1 MPVLKPLS
9 GSTEAPQQ
17 HKQPSRK
24 GKKAWRKNVDL
35 TEVEQ
40 GLDALNDE
48 IIRGGVAAEKDS
60 ADLFAIDTVG
70 ETDPKKKQRV
80 TKTLRAD
87 EIIAQRSAV
96 PAVSLRKRPAPK
108 TSDGLLPTKRA
119 RKDWVSAAELARL
132 RRVADGQ
139 APSTIDVQPATYDVW
154 AAPPPVEK
162 PVVERA
168 EDNFIPAKEMPKPPR
183 TLRHKPV
190 SLAASGKTVR
200 AVAKPKGGHSY
211 NPLFEDYAA
220 RLEVESAKA
229 VEAEKKRLA
238 KAPSTIDVQPAT
250 YDVWAAPPPVEKPVV
265 ERAEDNFIPEKEMP
279 KPPRTLRHKPVSLA
293 ASGKT
298 VRAVA
303 KPKGGHSYN
312 PLFEDYAARLEVE
325 SAKAVEAEKKR
336 LAKVEETRLREE
348 AIARSAAEA
357 DAAEARANLSEWDED
372 SAWEGF
378 ETDAEGSDAEGVSA
392 PSKPRKRKTTDYAAR
407 LEVESAKA
415 VEVEKKRLAKEEE
428 TRLRE
433 EAIARSAA
441 EADAAEARAN
451 LSEWDEDS
459 AWEGFETDA
468 EGSDAE
474 GVSAAS
480 KPRKRKTT
488 VQRNRIKR
496 RKAEEGLKKHESKI
510 KARDEQTKRIREI
523 ASDIAERD
531 AFVQAL
537 VAQQAEVDSSDEEDD
552 GAGEVVLR
560 RKKLGKSKL
569 PEGDLE
575 LVLPDELQDSLRRLR
590 PEGNLLKDRYRSLL
604 VRGKVESRRRIAFHK
619 APKVKYSEKWSYKDF
634 RL

>member
-211 NPLFEDYAA
+211 TPLFEDYAA

-238 KAPSTIDVQPAT
+238 K
-250 YDVWAAPPPVEKPVV
+250 E
-265 ERAEDNFIPEKEMP
+265 
-279 KPPRTLRHKPVSLA
+279 
-293 ASGKT
+293 
-298 VRAVA
+298 
-303 KPKGGHSYN
+303 
-312 PLFEDYAARLEVE
+312 
-325 SAKAVEAEKKR
+325 
-336 LAKVEETRLREE
+336 EETRLREE

-392 PSKPRKRKTTDYAAR
+392 PSKPRKRKTT
-407 LEVESAKA
+407 
-415 VEVEKKRLAKEEE
+415 
-428 TRLRE
+428 
-433 EAIARSAA
+433 
-441 EADAAEARAN
+441 
-451 LSEWDEDS
+451 
-459 AWEGFETDA
+459 
-468 EGSDAE
+468 
-474 GVSAAS
+474 
-480 KPRKRKTT
+480 

-496 RKAEEGLKKHESKI
+496 RRAEEGLKKHESKI

-523 ASDIAERD
+523 ASEIAERD

>member
-190 SLAASGKTVR
+190 SLAG
-200 AVAKPKGGHSY
+200 
-211 NPLFEDYAA
+211 DYAA

-238 KAPSTIDVQPAT
+238 K
-250 YDVWAAPPPVEKPVV
+250 E
-265 ERAEDNFIPEKEMP
+265 
-279 KPPRTLRHKPVSLA
+279 
-293 ASGKT
+293 
-298 VRAVA
+298 
-303 KPKGGHSYN
+303 
-312 PLFEDYAARLEVE
+312 
-325 SAKAVEAEKKR
+325 
-336 LAKVEETRLREE
+336 EETRLREE

-392 PSKPRKRKTTDYAAR
+392 PSKPRKRKTT
-407 LEVESAKA
+407 
-415 VEVEKKRLAKEEE
+415 
-428 TRLRE
+428 
-433 EAIARSAA
+433 
-441 EADAAEARAN
+441 
-451 LSEWDEDS
+451 
-459 AWEGFETDA
+459 
-468 EGSDAE
+468 
-474 GVSAAS
+474 
-480 KPRKRKTT
+480 

-496 RKAEEGLKKHESKI
+496 RRAEEGLKKHESKI

-523 ASDIAERD
+523 ASEIAERD

>member
-132 RRVADGQ
+132 RR
-139 APSTIDVQPATYDVW
+139 
-154 AAPPPVEK
+154 K

-238 KAPSTIDVQPAT
+238 K
-250 YDVWAAPPPVEKPVV
+250 E
-265 ERAEDNFIPEKEMP
+265 
-279 KPPRTLRHKPVSLA
+279 
-293 ASGKT
+293 
-298 VRAVA
+298 
-303 KPKGGHSYN
+303 
-312 PLFEDYAARLEVE
+312 
-325 SAKAVEAEKKR
+325 
-336 LAKVEETRLREE
+336 EETRLREE

-392 PSKPRKRKTTDYAAR
+392 PSKPRKRKTT
-407 LEVESAKA
+407 
-415 VEVEKKRLAKEEE
+415 
-428 TRLRE
+428 
-433 EAIARSAA
+433 
-441 EADAAEARAN
+441 
-451 LSEWDEDS
+451 
-459 AWEGFETDA
+459 
-468 EGSDAE
+468 
-474 GVSAAS
+474 
-480 KPRKRKTT
+480 

-496 RKAEEGLKKHESKI
+496 RRAEEGLKKHESKI

-523 ASDIAERD
+523 ASEIAERD

>member
-9 GSTEAPQQ
+9 GSGEAPQQ

-48 IIRGGVAAEKDS
+48 IIRGGVTAEKDS

-70 ETDPKKKQRV
+70 ETDPKKKQRT

-108 TSDGLLPTKRA
+108 TSDGLLPAKRA

-139 APSTIDVQPATYDVW
+139 QPTTIDVQPATYDVW
-154 AAPPPVEK
+154 AAPPPVDK
-162 PVVERA
+162 PVVERE
-168 EDNFIPAKEMPKPPR
+168 EDNFIPATEVPKPPR
-183 TLRHKPV
+183 TLRHKPI

-200 AVAKPKGGHSY
+200 AVAKPTGGYSY
-211 NPLFEDYAA
+211 NPLFDDYAA

-229 VEAEKKRLA
+229 IEA
-238 KAPSTIDVQPAT
+238 
-250 YDVWAAPPPVEKPVV
+250 
-265 ERAEDNFIPEKEMP
+265 
-279 KPPRTLRHKPVSLA
+279 
-293 ASGKT
+293 
-298 VRAVA
+298 
-303 KPKGGHSYN
+303 
-312 PLFEDYAARLEVE
+312 
-325 SAKAVEAEKKR
+325 
-336 LAKVEETRLREE
+336 
-348 AIARSAAEA
+348 
-357 DAAEARANLSEWDED
+357 
-372 SAWEGF
+372 
-378 ETDAEGSDAEGVSA
+378 
-392 PSKPRKRKTTDYAAR
+392 
-407 LEVESAKA
+407 
-415 VEVEKKRLAKEEE
+415 EKKRLAKEEE

-468 EGSDAE
+468 EGSGAE
-474 GVSAAS
+474 GSQAA

-496 RKAEEGLKKHESKI
+496 RKAEEGLKKHEYNI
-510 KARDEQTKRIREI
+510 KARDEQTRRIREI

-537 VAQQAEVDSSDEEDD
+537 VAQQEEVDSSAEEDD
-552 GAGEVVLR
+552 GAGDVPLR
-560 RKKLGKSKL
+560 RKKLGRTKL
-569 PEGDLE
+569 PDGDLE

-604 VRGKVESRRRIAFHK
+604 VRGKVESRRRIPFHK

>member
-40 GLDALNDE
+40 GLNALNDE

-119 RKDWVSAAELARL
+119 RKTGCRP
-132 RRVADGQ
+132 
-139 APSTIDVQPATYDVW
+139 PSS
-154 AAPPPVEK
+154 
-162 PVVERA
+162 RA
-168 EDNFIPAKEMPKPPR
+168 C
-183 TLRHKPV
+183 
-190 SLAASGKTVR
+190 AASPT
-200 AVAKPKGGHSY
+200 
-211 NPLFEDYAA
+211 A
-220 RLEVESAKA
+220 R
-229 VEAEKKRLA
+229 R
-238 KAPSTIDVQPAT
+238 PRHRRQPAT

-312 PLFEDYAARLEVE
+312 PLFE
-325 SAKAVEAEKKR
+325 
-336 LAKVEETRLREE
+336 
-348 AIARSAAEA
+348 
-357 DAAEARANLSEWDED
+357 
-372 SAWEGF
+372 
-378 ETDAEGSDAEGVSA
+378 
-392 PSKPRKRKTTDYAAR
+392 DYAAR

-523 ASDIAERD
+523 ASEIAERD

-537 VAQQAEVDSSDEEDD
+537 VAQQAEVDSSEEEDD
-552 GAGEVVLR
+552 GAGEVALR